1 MWSPS
6 VADRSGPAFSGHP
19 LLFSAPSNEPK
30 SDAQFIQP
38 WRHTQEYE
46 HNFASK
52 LLGAHILY
60 PLKVVNMR
68 EYPWNIYSIWNINL
82 IDVYEKSVSCYVIG
96 LCTCEL
102 ARVVV
107 TIDFQASKW
116 SFISCR
122 PCTIWNK
129 FTIIN
134 CKKMVLVVIIPCES
148 SSQAGSL
155 KVVRRVL
162 KLQSRSISCILK

>member
-1 MWSPS
+1 MAVASTNLDISYSWRSNNRYRSFWWFGFFFVPVRLNHITTNNVAHTHAWKPSGYARFSMKEEMWSPS
-6 VADRSGPAFSGHP
+6 VADRSGSAFSGHP

-30 SDAQFIQP
+30 SDAQFIQS

-46 HNFASK
+46 HNFAIK

-96 LCTCEL
+96 VC
-102 ARVVV
+102 
-107 TIDFQASKW
+107 
-116 SFISCR
+116 
-122 PCTIWNK
+122 
-129 FTIIN
+129 
-134 CKKMVLVVIIPCES
+134 IP
-148 SSQAGSL
+148 ANWPGSL
-155 KVVRRVL
+155 
-162 KLQSRSISCILK
+162 